1 MQEHVNNEK
10 KKKKLEDIIEKLDK
24 TSQSSDSWKK
34 IISENKE
41 EFQELKKQ
49 IRSKQNELKELV
61 IKKQVGG
68 LSKED
73 FSRKLQEI
81 QDELSELEFKIYN
94 LRLK

>member
-1 MQEHVNNEK
+1 MHIHVNNEK

-24 TSQSSDSWKK
+24 TNQSSDIWKR

-41 EFQELKKQ
+41 EFQALKKQ

-61 IKKQVGG
+61 INKQVGG
-68 LSKED
+68 LTQED
-73 FSRKLQEI
+73 FDVKLKKL
-81 QDELSELEFKIYN
+81 QDELSELEFEIYK